1 MNTTA
6 QERKTKAIQLLKQL
20 DIYKPYIKGYE
31 ENDRFL
37 GRSRTRDR
45 SEDERNRKEV

>member
-31 ENDRFL
+31 EN
-37 GRSRTRDR
+37 R
-45 SEDERNRKEV
+45 SEERRVGKECL